1 MKTSLV
7 LTAVGRDRPGLI
19 RAIAQEVAAAGGD
32 WLDSRMA
39 ALAGQFVGVVQV
51 AVPADAAD
59 ALAAR
64 LRALEAEGLRLTV
77 EAGAHEAS
85 AAPAGRMLHIE
96 LLGHD
101 RPGIVRD
108 VSSLLAEHQVSV
120 EELET
125 GTESGAFSG
134 ESLFRARAC
143 LRVPPTLPTDV
154 LRGLLQTLGNELMV
168 DVNLEEDEP
177 ARR

>member
-1 MKTSLV
+1 MKNSFV
-7 LTAVGRDRPGLI
+7 LTAVGRDRPGLV

-39 ALAGQFVGVVQV
+39 ALAGQFAGVVRV
-51 AVPADAAD
+51 AVPVEASEAFVE
-59 ALAAR
+59 R
-64 LRALEAEGLRLTV
+64 LRALDAEGLRLVV
-77 EAGAHEAS
+77 ESGATAP
-85 AAPAGRMLHIE
+85 APAGRLLRIE

-108 VSSLLAEHQVSV
+108 VSRLLAEHQVSV

-168 DVNLEEDEP
+168 DVSLEEEVEG
-177 ARR
+177 